1 MALPKKERFEDHL
14 AAVEKA
20 VADLEG
26 GKLTLEES
34 LQTYETGIQA
44 LQKCYDILKDA
55 EKKIEI
61 LMKGQGG
68 EVTVQPFDV
77 KKSDEAGK
85 EARAARKTNP
95 GGAGT

>member
-1 MALPKKERFEDHL
+1 MALQKKERFEDHL

-34 LQTYETGIQA
+34 LQTYETGSQA
-44 LQKCYDILKDA
+44 LQKCYEILNEA
-55 EKKIEI
+55 EKKIQI

-68 EVTVQPFDV
+68 EVTAQPFDV
-77 KKSDEAGK
+77 KKSDEAEK
-85 EARAARKTNP
+85 EARAARKA
-95 GGAGT
+95 GGTQD

>member
-77 KKSDEAGK
+77 KKSDEAEK